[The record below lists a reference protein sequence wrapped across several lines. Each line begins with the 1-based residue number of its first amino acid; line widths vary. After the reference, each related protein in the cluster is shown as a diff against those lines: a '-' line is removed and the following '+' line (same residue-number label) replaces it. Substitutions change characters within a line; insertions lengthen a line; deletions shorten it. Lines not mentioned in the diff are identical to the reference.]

1 VSTEFD
7 PPDDIYPFWGKELKK
22 NCQNWVHLA
31 NLIYKFTTSVRDGA
45 RVKIG
50 RIAPPPHDPRFL
62 SKRGYERKREKE
74 VVWIVMSF
82 CDDGFKTSNHHLMW
96 REPVKNP
103 RFNIRLFDFSSPSEI
118 CGYASETRSF
128 DWLRIVVM
136 NINNLFYNRRGS
148 VPLPQ

>member
-1 VSTEFD
+1 
-7 PPDDIYPFWGKELKK
+7 
-22 NCQNWVHLA
+22 
-31 NLIYKFTTSVRDGA
+31 
-45 RVKIG
+45 
-50 RIAPPPHDPRFL
+50 
-62 SKRGYERKREKE
+62 
-74 VVWIVMSF
+74 
-82 CDDGFKTSNHHLMW
+82 MW